1 MTPEHARARRRL
13 AAVAAFAAF
22 WAAALVT
29 IGFPIVLV
37 AVLYLALFVG
47 LFGAFGGRQALPVL
61 ARHAAAAGSGIARG
75 GRAAAGRV
83 GSIDWQPLRT
93 RTARGAELAARAGRR
108 AAATTGRAAALASAK
123 AAAAGSAAAAA
134 AARRAEAV
142 QRDMAEAQARR
153 AARSEALRLNAEA
166 ASRRHA
172 GDFDAALEAGEQA
185 LELVRGLADRRA
197 EALTL
202 NGIGLTQ
209 ARSGEESAAVDSYE
223 AAIAI
228 LTSLGDGHGAGRVL
242 ANLGA
247 LHLDLGDEGAAKRR
261 WTDALERLE
270 PGSPEHERTA
280 EQLRLAG

>member
-1 MTPEHARARRRL
+1 MTPEHARTRRRL

-29 IGFPIVLV
+29 IGFPVVLV
-37 AVLYLALFVG
+37 AVLYLALVLG
-47 LFGAFGGRQALPVL
+47 LFGVFGGKDALPVVV
-61 ARHAAAAGSGIARG
+61 RHATAARSGIARG

-83 GSIDWQPLRT
+83 ERIDWQPLRT
-93 RTARGAELAARAGRR
+93 RTAQAAGLAARAGRR
-108 AAATTGRAAALASAK
+108 VAATSSRAAALAAEK
-123 AAAAGSAAAAA
+123 TAAAGSAAAAT

-142 QRDMAEAQARR
+142 KREVADAQARR
-153 AARSEALRLNAEA
+153 VARSEALRLNAEA

-172 GDFDAALEAGEQA
+172 GDLDAALEAGEQA

-202 NGIGLTQ
+202 NGIGLTH
-209 ARSGEESAAVDSYE
+209 ARSGDESSAVDAYE
-223 AAIAI
+223 TAIAI

-247 LHLDLGDEGAAKRR
+247 LHLDLGDEDAAKRR